1 VPAFGLALS
10 GFGARDRRLCQDGP
24 LLCCRPK
31 PWTAAPG
38 VSVRPFVVLVVYASE
53 ARANVRRMTTRT
65 NMTRRVS
72 FVFVERSFGLA
83 CGLSALLL
91 ATAGGCGDVKS
102 SGPAAKC
109 VRIGDQ
115 CKLPAGPLG
124 VCSAVDCK
132 PDEVP
137 PCMVCMSQH

>member
-1 VPAFGLALS
+1 MFVRS
-10 GFGARDRRLCQDGP
+10 GVRLGC
-24 LLCCRPK
+24 
-31 PWTAAPG
+31 
-38 VSVRPFVVLVVYASE
+38 
-53 ARANVRRMTTRT
+53 
-65 NMTRRVS
+65 
-72 FVFVERSFGLA
+72 
-83 CGLSALLL
+83 ALLAL
-91 ATAGGCGDVKS
+91 ATAGGCRDVKNS
-102 SGPAAKC
+102 APAAKC

>member
-1 VPAFGLALS
+1 MDRRARRLGLAVLTS
-10 GFGARDRRLCQDGP
+10 ARVMSMAD
-24 LLCCRPK
+24 
-31 PWTAAPG
+31 
-38 VSVRPFVVLVVYASE
+38 
-53 ARANVRRMTTRT
+53 ARASVRRMTTRAKF
-65 NMTRRVS
+65 MVVAS
-72 FVFVERSFGLA
+72 GVGFACSLLGLA
-83 CGLSALLL
+83 S
-91 ATAGGCGDVKS
+91 AGGCGDVKS

-115 CKLPAGPLG
+115 CQLPAGPLG